1 MSISPADLANLS
13 ANLAQFKGQTLASLF
28 DRSQAGQRV
37 SNGLGGDLLD
47 PRAAPGTAGASNGA
61 DFGSLL
67 DQFSAALRPKELPTS
82 TTPTGLDAL
91 GSFSRPGQNMV
102 TVLNRVEVTFKAQ
115 HSELGELAKSLLQ
128 DEGAAQKIDRLDA
141 QSSGADIKAALDE
154 FVQTY
159 NAGVNRFASDVAK
172 GGVLEGSWEAE
183 RARFATQREIG
194 NILTGAEAG
203 LKGGLATLGIG
214 VDPKTGL
221 ASIDGAQLDAALAH
235 NKGLVVGALDD
246 FAASFV
252 ATVDSLTASDHAQ
265 SRQMDNL
272 ERAVHWIDANK
283 AAVQQEFGAGTA
295 ATPNAAFAKAAA
307 QYDDISH
314 LI

>member
-1 MSISPADLANLS
+1 MSISSVDLANLS
-13 ANLAQFKGQTLASLF
+13 ANLAQFKGETLASLF
-28 DRSQAGQRV
+28 DRADKRV
-37 SNGLGGDLLD
+37 ANGLGGDLLD
-47 PRAAPGTAGASNGA
+47 PRAAGTGAASANGA
-61 DFGSLL
+61 DFASLL
-67 DQFSAALRPKELPTS
+67 GQFSAALRPRELPTS

-115 HSELGELAKSLLQ
+115 YAELGELAKSLLQ
-128 DEGAAQKIDRLDA
+128 GEGAAQKLGRLDA

-154 FVQTY
+154 FVSTY
-159 NAGVNRFASDVAK
+159 NAGVNRFAPDVAK

-183 RARFATQREIG
+183 RARFATRREIG

-203 LKGGLATLGIG
+203 HKGGLATLGIS
-214 VDPKTGL
+214 VDPQTGL
-221 ASIDGAQLDAALAH
+221 ASIDAAQFDAALAG
-235 NKGLVVGALDD
+235 NKGRVVAALDD
-246 FAASFV
+246 FAESFV
-252 ATVDSLTASDHAQ
+252 AMVDSLTATDHAQ

-272 ERAVHWIDANK
+272 HRAVEWIDANK
-283 AAVQQEFGAGTA
+283 DAVQQEFGAGKA

-307 QYDDISH
+307 QYDNIAH

>member
-1 MSISPADLANLS
+1 MSISSVDLANLS
-13 ANLAQFKGQTLASLF
+13 ANLAQFKGETLASLF
-28 DRSQAGQRV
+28 DRADKRV
-37 SNGLGGDLLD
+37 ANGLGGDLLD
-47 PRAAPGTAGASNGA
+47 PRAAGTAGASANGA
-61 DFGSLL
+61 DFASLL
-67 DQFSAALRPKELPTS
+67 DQFGAALRPKELPTS

-115 HSELGELAKSLLQ
+115 YAELGELAKSLLQ
-128 DEGAAQKIDRLDA
+128 GEGAAQQLGRLDA

-159 NAGVNRFASDVAK
+159 NAGVNRFAPGVAK

-183 RARFATQREIG
+183 RARFATRREIG

-203 LKGGLATLGIG
+203 HKGGLATLGVS
-214 VDPKTGL
+214 VDPQTGL
-221 ASIDGAQLDAALAH
+221 ASIDAAQFDSALAG
-235 NKGLVVGALDD
+235 NKGRVVAALDD
-246 FAASFV
+246 FADAFV
-252 ATVDSLTASDHAQ
+252 AMVDSLTATDHAQ

-272 ERAVHWIDANK
+272 HRAVDWIDANK
-283 AAVQQEFGAGTA
+283 AAVRQEFGAGAA